1 MMSGSRL
8 DPPGSPAA
16 DGEAIRRL
24 LDRRELASRR
34 IRSALGRQLGL
45 SDPEMLVLAH
55 LDDKGELTPSRLG
68 ALLDLSSGG
77 ITALLQRLERDG
89 YVARGPHP
97 TDRRSCVIRPTSE
110 AVRRRTEAVAPVA
123 HQVDSLLTSLDADD
137 RRVIREFLE
146 RVAGATAEHA
156 SRMWRELREADDVP
170 RRPVPSLW
178 A

>member
-1 MMSGSRL
+1 M
-8 DPPGSPAA
+8 A
-16 DGEAIRRL
+16 DSDTVRHL

-34 IRSALGRQLGL
+34 IQSALGRRLAL

-55 LDDKGELTPSRLG
+55 LEHRGELTPSRLG

-89 YVARGPHP
+89 HVVRQPHP

-110 AVRRRTEAVAPVA
+110 AMRRRTEAVAPVTR
-123 HQVDSLLTSLDADD
+123 QVDALLTSLGADD
-137 RRVIREFLE
+137 RRLILEFLE
-146 RVAGATAEHA
+146 RVARATERHA
-156 SRMWRELREADDVP
+156 ARLWREHDDADDMP